1 MTTVGALAPGELAAR
16 LKAGLSIAM
25 PPFSV
30 RLETPLAPLARSISS
45 LYAHYQINEDDPVPD
60 FVIRVAGTGGL
71 RRFYRR
77 QAMAFIDTPPPY
89 VPLPEHMAQMMFE
102 QALNWCVAT
111 RTFTHLIL
119 HAAVV
124 ARNGKAIVIPG
135 ESGQGKSTLCAS
147 LVARG
152 WRHLSDEFA
161 LLDPETLRIT
171 AHPRPI
177 SLKNQSIAAMKAWAP
192 DAIVSETLEGTP
204 KGNVAYMQPTAHAV
218 AEAGEPVEP
227 VAIVF
232 PGYGHSDEPKFEP
245 ISPARAFIL
254 MTACSVNYRELGE
267 KGFNAMA
274 GLVDKAPVCSAL
286 YPDTESGVALL
297 EQLVAA

>member
-1 MTTVGALAPGELAAR
+1 
-16 LKAGLSIAM
+16 M

-30 RLETPLAPLARSISS
+30 RLETPLAPLVRSVRS
-45 LYAHYQINEDDPVPD
+45 LYAHYRINDDDPVPD
-60 FVIRVAGTGGL
+60 FAIRVAGTGGI

-89 VPLPEHMAQMMFE
+89 VPLPEHMAPMMFE

-124 ARNGKAIVIPG
+124 ARDGKAIVIPG

-177 SLKNQSIAAMKAWAP
+177 SLKNQSIPAMKAWAP
-192 DAIVSETLEGTP
+192 DAVISETLEGTP
-204 KGNVAYMQPTAHAV
+204 KGSVAYMQPTQAALV
-218 AEAGEPVEP
+218 EAGEAVEP
-227 VAIVF
+227 AAIVF
-232 PGYGHSDEPKFEP
+232 PGYGHSDVPKFEP

-267 KGFNAMA
+267 AGFKAMA
-274 GLVDKAPVCSAL
+274 GLVDRAPVCSAL
-286 YPDTESGVALL
+286 YPDTASGVAML